1 MSMTQL
7 LIPFVALVVAGTG
20 LAQQSRV
27 IPPGLADIEGNLSS
41 TSPFGRTTAGMQFLC
56 DPNVVATA
64 PGFVIDIGLRDEGD
78 QNTYQSYTKQYKL
91 TAAQT
96 SVLAAAMTTD
106 PVVNHGG
113 STPVVV
119 FQALLNVPGSVP
131 QAVLPKPFA
140 LRLPFNAPFKHAF
153 VGFLDAPAQIFRFIA
168 Q

>member
-64 PGFVIDIGLRDEGD
+64 PGVVIDIGLRDGGD
-78 QNTYQSYTKQYKL
+78 QNTYQSYTKQYKR

-96 SVLAAAMTTD
+96 YGVGTKPPLSWGAGALLGPYGLAIAAAIKDHQEKQRKLFARDT
-106 PVVNHGG
+106 HLAC
-113 STPVVV
+113 SS
-119 FQALLNVPGSVP
+119 LPGP
-131 QAVLPKPFA
+131 
-140 LRLPFNAPFKHAF
+140 R
-153 VGFLDAPAQIFRFIA
+153 
-168 Q
+168 